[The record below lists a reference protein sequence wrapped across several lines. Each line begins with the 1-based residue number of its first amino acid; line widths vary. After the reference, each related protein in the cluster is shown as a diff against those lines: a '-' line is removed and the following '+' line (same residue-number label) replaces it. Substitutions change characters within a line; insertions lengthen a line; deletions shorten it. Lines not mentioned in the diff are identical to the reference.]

1 MLIHP
6 SIHPPTPLRPR
17 QLMKAKLLGRK
28 TGKGFYLYP
37 GGGKKEKGPR
47 QLNPEAQVGRCCVAR
62 VGRWCVYI

>member
-1 MLIHP
+1 
-6 SIHPPTPLRPR
+6 
-17 QLMKAKLLGRK
+17 MKAKLLGRK
-28 TGKGFYLYP
+28 TCKGFYLYP